1 MKNNLLQLFF
11 LIAFC
16 LVIFSVPVF
25 WLSQNGNWISTSP
38 VENRSLQRFPS
49 LPFHDFRVGISKLI
63 KGNILE
69 TYNFILKP
77 FISRSFQAQLDQAVK
92 DQFPFRIFLTTLSKS
107 IERLLIKA
115 SYSLVFD
122 PAFPASLTTNYY
134 ILKAQPFYIQ
144 PPAIFKD
151 SKKQIIDK
159 RIENYA
165 QIIREHPDVNFFGF
179 YFERMAFAP
188 FNPMARFYPNA
199 DNGRSYKYFS
209 LKKPEGLIVSEMYL
223 KDLDDYQEKFFRTDH
238 HWNIRGAWQAYEVVY
253 EMLKKKYPE
262 ISPKLVLKEFK
273 SIPGLKFC
281 GSYARRTLY
290 PCSPDI
296 FEYAKVSLPEFTTFV
311 NGEEKPFG
319 NKKDYLDG
327 NFSHDKFA
335 NHYAEFFGPVVAL
348 VEYRFENTSD
358 RNLLIIGGSYKQAMQ
373 EFVASHYKNTYAV
386 DLREYEDFS
395 LGKFIKD
402 KRIDD
407 VLVVGDIIVYGR
419 LGWLINP

>member
-16 LVIFSVPVF
+16 FVIFSVPVF
-25 WLSQNGNWISTSP
+25 WLSQNGNWIPTSP

-49 LPFHDFRVGISKLI
+49 LPLHDFRIGISKLI
-63 KGNILE
+63 KGNFLE
-69 TYNFILKP
+69 TYNFILEP

-115 SYSLVFD
+115 SYSFVFD
-122 PAFPASLTTNYY
+122 PAFPASLTSNYY
-134 ILKAQPFYIQ
+134 ILKSQPFYIQ

-165 QIIREHPDVNFFGF
+165 QIIKEHPDVNFYGF

-209 LKKPEGLIVSEMYL
+209 LNKPEGLIVSEMHL
-223 KDLDDYQEKFFRTDH
+223 KDLEDYQAKFFRTDH

-253 EMLKKKYPE
+253 EMLMKKYPE
-262 ISPKLVLKEFK
+262 ISPKLILKEFK

-296 FEYAKVSLPEFTTFV
+296 FEYAEVSLPKFTTFV

-319 NKKDYLDG
+319 NKNDYLDG

-402 KRIDD
+402 KKIDD
-407 VLVVGDIIVYGR
+407 VLVVGDIIIYGR
-419 LGWLINP
+419 QGWLINP